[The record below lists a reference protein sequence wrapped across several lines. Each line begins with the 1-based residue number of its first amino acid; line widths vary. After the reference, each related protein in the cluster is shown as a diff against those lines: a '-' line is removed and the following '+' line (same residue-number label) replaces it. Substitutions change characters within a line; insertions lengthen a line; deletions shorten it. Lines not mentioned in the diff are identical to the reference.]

1 MAHIKVN
8 IPVVA
13 SVLGDDASLLGAAHL
28 VFESGEEQRIKHP

>member
-1 MAHIKVN
+1 MAHIKAN

-28 VFESGEEQRIKHP
+28 VFEGLEQRGE